1 MREIKFP
8 KLFEPGHIGKL
19 KLKNR
24 IIFPPVS
31 TNFASVSGEVN
42 ERIIKF
48 YTERARG
55 GAGLIII
62 ENICIDYPAARHGA
76 TQLRILIG
84 DAREPRKII
93 NAIEEGF
100 LVGNSI

>member
-8 KLFEPGHIGKL
+8 KLFEPGYMGKF

-42 ERIIKF
+42 ERIIRF
-48 YTERARG
+48 YRERAKG
-55 GAGLIII
+55 GAGLIIV
-62 ENICIDYPAARHGA
+62 ENICID
-76 TQLRILIG
+76 
-84 DAREPRKII
+84 
-93 NAIEEGF
+93 
-100 LVGNSI
+100 